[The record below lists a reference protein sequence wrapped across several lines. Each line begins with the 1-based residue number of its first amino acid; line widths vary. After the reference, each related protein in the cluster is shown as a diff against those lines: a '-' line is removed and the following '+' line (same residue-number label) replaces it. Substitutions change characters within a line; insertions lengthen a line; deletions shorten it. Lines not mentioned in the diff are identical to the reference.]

1 MRPVGEPA
9 GAARAAPGE
18 PTEERATSSA
28 NASALSSRARSADA
42 SAALS
47 STTPVGVSV
56 FPAEPPEL
64 AQQRH
69 SRLLPAFRDAPLHSA
84 RAPRARLTAGSVAA
98 HADGAPSA
106 TMVVF
111 ALRERC
117 ALTAPSVLGALF
129 VPLAARCATAS
140 IHARRAAPAAQQ
152 LNFEQSAAVEQH
164 VWCWS
169 RGPAVPPAGHPRR
182 LRLLRHHVRGA
193 PDAG

>member
-9 GAARAAPGE
+9 GAAGAAPGE

-152 LNFEQSAAVEQH
+152 LNSRRRSNSTCGVGPAVPR
-164 VWCWS
+164 S
-169 RGPAVPPAGHPRR
+169 RGPACRAPSPPPPAAPPCSRR
-182 LRLLRHHVRGA
+182 A
-193 PDAG
+193 

>member
-1 MRPVGEPA
+1 LRPVGEPA
-9 GAARAAPGE
+9 GAAGAAPGE

-129 VPLAARCATAS
+129 VPLAARCATAARLTVLSLAHQGIGS
-140 IHARRAAPAAQQ
+140 IVNGGRC
-152 LNFEQSAAVEQH
+152 FEN
-164 VWCWS
+164 
-169 RGPAVPPAGHPRR
+169 GAGETFFA
-182 LRLLRHHVRGA
+182 LKGLRHNPTGFQYRARMFVYS
-193 PDAG
+193 DTL